1 MGEIKYSA
9 GTNTFVN
16 KADYTGLHGDQL
28 TKSQNIYVTEYEP
41 DEEAKHVPYVRQFF
55 TECY

>member
-41 DEEAKHVPYVRQFF
+41 DEEAKHVPYVR
-55 TECY
+55 